1 MKKKMLPAVI
11 QNIYAVGRQ
20 AQVTEGYDG
29 PRLGVR
35 YTVTAERKEERRK
48 TKEAEA
54 MKMYKEAKNR
64 ESMQI
69 SRRDELESIKKEE
82 ARKHRQEV
90 NKRARSRR
98 LTRGDLQEAIE
109 TEPIG
114 VSISISPVVYGMDL
128 EAKNK
133 MKQKYNVEEEEVAMD
148 WIELV
153 TGKPI
158 DKLHQSLKSGV
169 ILCELINKIRP
180 GSVPKINSRAVPL
193 LERENIQM
201 FLNSSVSLGIP
212 NSDLFVVS
220 DLYEHKNLG
229 AVVNTVGALG
239 RMAAYKNPSLVKYGT
254 RVVDVTQEVL
264 TEIMIPKPVD
274 FSVPVPAPVSLV
286 PPDKKTPLNSKKDER
301 CCSTCNIL

>member
-1 MKKKMLPAVI
+1 MLPAVI

-286 PPDKKTPLNSKKDER
+286 PPDKKTPLNSKKR
-301 CCSTCNIL
+301 